1 MTSCHYGLIGRISLP
16 KLVLFNKPFNVLSQ
30 FTHHEGATLADYI
43 DISHIYPAGRLD
55 KDSEGLLVLTD
66 DGDCNEI
73 NDIEY
78 NEMTECVICF
88 DQTFVTALDAVALSS
103 HHLLIQVIK

>member
-1 MTSCHYGLIGRISLP
+1 MINR
-16 KLVLFNKPFNVLSQ
+16 
-30 FTHHEGATLADYI
+30 
-43 DISHIYPAGRLD
+43 
-55 KDSEGLLVLTD
+55 LVLTD

-73 NDIEY
+73 NDIEN
-78 NEMTECVICF
+78 NEINECVICF